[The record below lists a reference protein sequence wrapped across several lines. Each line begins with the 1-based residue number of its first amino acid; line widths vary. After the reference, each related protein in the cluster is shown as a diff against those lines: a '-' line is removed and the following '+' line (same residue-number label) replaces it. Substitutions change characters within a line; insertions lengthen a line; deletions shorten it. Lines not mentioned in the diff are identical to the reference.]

1 MNKRTLNL
9 ETYIPALL
17 TFVSSKLST
26 RAGEIYRR
34 RFGVGITEWRIL
46 ATVAV
51 EPDVPAS
58 RICQLIGIDK
68 ALASRVVQSLKS
80 RGFVMVRRDAR
91 NGSRY
96 FIRLTAAGERIHD
109 QILTVVKERE
119 KILHSG
125 FSADEIS
132 TIVDL
137 LHRLHKQADVVNAYE
152 PFEKEADNGR
162 GRPQHPKRRGSGRRK
177 RRTPQA

>member
-1 MNKRTLNL
+1 MSRHVLDL
-9 ETYIPALL
+9 ERYIPALL

-51 EPDVPAS
+51 EPDAPAS

-68 ALASRVVQSLKS
+68 ALASRVVQGLKS
-80 RGFVMVRRDAR
+80 RDLVSVTPDAH

-96 FIRLTAAGERIHD
+96 FIRLTAAGRRVHD

-132 TIVDL
+132 TIVNL
-137 LHRLHKQADVVNAYE
+137 LHRLLKQADIVNAYE
-152 PFEKEADNGR
+152 PFGKHADGASR
-162 GRPQHPKRRGSGRRK
+162 RPSPAKRRNSGRQK
-177 RRTPQA
+177 RGAS